1 MELKEFVRNM
11 LKDNKEWNEK
21 NNDLFFKVIIK
32 LTISNEKM
40 YPILNNII
48 LPIIKLYIREYLTKG
63 IKAKWVQ
70 QEALDCIQDSLYYAL
85 FGTLPDTET
94 KSKTLDK
101 LCERI
106 EEEVLKIPES
116 PKVDELYER
125 YLDIKESAKFGFEDD
140 VIIKFADDY
149 IKRILYRNGKF
160 IQINGERHTKDLF
173 LDTDLVIS
181 KVLHWYPKENELYIE
196 YFNPKGDFQYSIMNL
211 SDFSISTSDGNTFI
225 NNRNSINIAVKAW
238 KKLISSMVRS
248 NYNSYRNIVN
258 SNKDEYESFYN
269 LGYYS
274 DFKMVRLNNLLSKTI
289 SLAEFEK
296 QFKAFFDGD
305 DFVLNS
311 PIDRGRY
318 VMIRDFL
325 KLISSRKTA
334 DEDLTDKIVFLMD
347 LRDKLLLSDINMGV
361 DIVIDMV
368 VSKMDFCSK
377 DLGAD
382 KAFDFKEYK
391 DEIKVFEGIRKGAYR
406 LYFNHGEY
414 FL

>member
-48 LPIIKLYIREYLTKG
+48 LPIIKLYIKEFWAKG

-70 QEALDCIQDSLYYAL
+70 QEALDCIQNSLYYAL
-85 FGTLPDTET
+85 FGTLPDTES

-106 EEEVLKIPES
+106 EEEVLKLPES

-140 VIIKFADDY
+140 VIKKFAGDY

-160 IQINGERHTKDLF
+160 IQINGDRHTKDLF

-196 YFNPKGDFQYSIMNL
+196 YFNQKGDFQYSIMNL

-225 NNRNSINIAVKAW
+225 NNRNSINIAVKAGSRTG
-238 KKLISSMVRS
+238 KAMRCLLRMPVDLPCKLVR
-248 NYNSYRNIVN
+248 
-258 SNKDEYESFYN
+258 
-269 LGYYS
+269 
-274 DFKMVRLNNLLSKTI
+274 
-289 SLAEFEK
+289 A
-296 QFKAFFDGD
+296 
-305 DFVLNS
+305 
-311 PIDRGRY
+311 
-318 VMIRDFL
+318 
-325 KLISSRKTA
+325 
-334 DEDLTDKIVFLMD
+334 
-347 LRDKLLLSDINMGV
+347 
-361 DIVIDMV
+361 
-368 VSKMDFCSK
+368 
-377 DLGAD
+377 
-382 KAFDFKEYK
+382 
-391 DEIKVFEGIRKGAYR
+391 
-406 LYFNHGEY
+406 
-414 FL
+414 